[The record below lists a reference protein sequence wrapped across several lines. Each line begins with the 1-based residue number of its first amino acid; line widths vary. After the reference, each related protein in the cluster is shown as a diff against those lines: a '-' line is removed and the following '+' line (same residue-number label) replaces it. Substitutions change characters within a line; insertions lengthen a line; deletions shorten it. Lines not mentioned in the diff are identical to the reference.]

1 MFIVDTWPQALAL
14 VAGAI
19 LIGISKAGFG
29 GGPGMLVPPLLALF
43 IEDARIAVGLLLPLL
58 LATDVFALRFYW
70 GRWDKRN
77 VVPILGGAVIGIVAG
92 TVLLDELDPDQLR
105 KAIGLLAI
113 VLGGTQLLRNR
124 LVPASKVMRPIPGL
138 GVAAGIICGIGS
150 TLAHQGGVP
159 VTLYLLPQ
167 QLDAGTFVGTTTAIF
182 FFVNGAKLAPYIA
195 RDMIPKEALFTDLC
209 LLPVVY
215 LGTLLGVRL
224 NKVVPREWFL
234 RVILWFVLA
243 AGFKLLLG

>member
-77 VVPILGGAVIGIVAG
+77 VVPI
-92 TVLLDELDPDQLR
+92 DPL
-105 KAIGLLAI
+105 
-113 VLGGTQLLRNR
+113 
-124 LVPASKVMRPIPGL
+124 PG
-138 GVAAGIICGIGS
+138 
-150 TLAHQGGVP
+150 
-159 VTLYLLPQ
+159 
-167 QLDAGTFVGTTTAIF
+167 
-182 FFVNGAKLAPYIA
+182 
-195 RDMIPKEALFTDLC
+195 
-209 LLPVVY
+209 
-215 LGTLLGVRL
+215 
-224 NKVVPREWFL
+224 
-234 RVILWFVLA
+234 
-243 AGFKLLLG
+243 